1 MLIVTNIQ
9 YQSPIT
15 IQINLRLNFFF
26 AICPISTSSKES
38 VQFADVLNDVNIREG
53 TSPHGDSSHYDHSEK
68 KFIKLFKYSSLYIT
82 VVKSFTDT
90 EMHIGN

>member
-1 MLIVTNIQ
+1 M
-9 YQSPIT
+9 
-15 IQINLRLNFFF
+15 
-26 AICPISTSSKES
+26 
-38 VQFADVLNDVNIREG
+38 LNDVNIREG
-53 TSPHGDSSHYDHSEK
+53 TSPRGDSSHYDHSEK